1 MSSPR
6 PRGLTLHVR
15 LIEGE
20 DTQHVL
26 EAIFKAL
33 GVALAQACR
42 PGA

>member
-1 MSSPR
+1 
-6 PRGLTLHVR
+6 VR
-15 LIEGE
+15 LVEGK

-42 PGA
+42 PRRRKDE